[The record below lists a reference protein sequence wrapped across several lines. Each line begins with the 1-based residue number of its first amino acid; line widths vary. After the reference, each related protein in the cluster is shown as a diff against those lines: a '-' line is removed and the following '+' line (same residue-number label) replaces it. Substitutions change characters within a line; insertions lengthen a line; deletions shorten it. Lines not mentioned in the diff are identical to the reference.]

1 MYYIWK
7 NIFLSTKLHIL
18 FLASWF
24 PSRGKP
30 TSGDFVQRHAEA
42 VSTKHNVSVIHV
54 VTDENLHAKIE
65 IVSKIE
71 NNVKIII
78 GYIPKSINPFLKYY
92 YFLSA
97 YKKCLN
103 RISSFDVV
111 HLNVTYPKGIVA
123 LYLKWFKKKPYIIT
137 EHWTRYL
144 SPQNKMIGFIEKV
157 ITKSI
162 IKNASFICP
171 VSKNL
176 ESSMMS
182 LGFNGNYISI
192 PNVVDTKLFYPD
204 YNVDDSLFTV
214 THISHMGNEHK
225 NVDGIINVIGELQ
238 RDIPNLNFNL
248 IGENSNK
255 YTKKIREL
263 KIENV
268 NIIDQ
273 IPNKEIPFFLK
284 KSNVFV
290 QFSNYENLPCVILE
304 AFSCGVPVVSTD
316 VGGISEFFPKNFG
329 YLIAVK
335 DEKALKNAIFKIYSS
350 ELKIDKRIMFSYAEK
365 EFSQKSIS
373 SHFSKLYDKALNP

>member
-1 MYYIWK
+1 MYYIWR
-7 NIFLSTKLHIL
+7 NIFLNKKLHIL

-24 PSRGKP
+24 PSRVKP
-30 TSGDFVQRHAEA
+30 TSGDFIQRHAEA
-42 VSTKHNVSVIHV
+42 VSIKHMVSVIHV
-54 VTDENLHAKIE
+54 VTDENLHAKVDIK
-65 IVSKIE
+65 SKTE
-71 NNVKIII
+71 NNIKIII
-78 GYIPKSINPFLKYY
+78 GYIPKTINPFFKYY
-92 YFLSA
+92 YFLLA
-97 YKKCLN
+97 YKKCLK

-144 SPQNKMIGFIEKV
+144 SPQNKMIGLIEKR

-162 IKNASFICP
+162 INSASFVCP

-176 ESSMMS
+176 ESSMIS
-182 LGFNGNYISI
+182 LGFKGNYFSI
-192 PNVVDTKLFYPD
+192 PNVVDTQLFYPD
-204 YNVDDSLFTV
+204 YNIDRLFTV

-225 NVDGIINVIGELQ
+225 NVEGIINVIGLLQ
-238 RDIPNLNFNL
+238 KEIPNLAFNL

-255 YTKKIREL
+255 YSKRISEL
-263 KIENV
+263 NIQNI

-273 IPNKEIPFFLK
+273 IPNKEIPNYLK

-316 VGGISEFFPKNFG
+316 VGGIKEYFPENFG
-329 YLIAVK
+329 YLIPPK
-335 DEKALKNAIFKIYSS
+335 DQKALKISILNIYKSK
-350 ELKIDKRIMFSYAEK
+350 LDIDKNKMFNYAEK
-365 EFSQKSIS
+365 QFSQETIS
-373 SHFSKLYDKALNP
+373 TLYSKLYHKALNN